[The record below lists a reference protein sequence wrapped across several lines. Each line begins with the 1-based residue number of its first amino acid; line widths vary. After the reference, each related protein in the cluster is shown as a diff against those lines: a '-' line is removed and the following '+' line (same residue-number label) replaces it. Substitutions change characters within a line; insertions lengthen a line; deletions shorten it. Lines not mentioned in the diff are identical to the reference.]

1 MKKLMID
8 VVLCVVIFSTSPLWA
23 QKIIPYNFY
32 HQTDS
37 SAEGSLQVITTVNAS
52 SNFLRLYFKGTQLGK
67 ESYLVL
73 ETADGAKQKLHY
85 RDLENWGFSSA
96 YFNGNAVKVSLY
108 TGKGDMNKIIIN
120 AVKVSDGEM
129 EKSTVKDV
137 VGRKNVSSQPAVA
150 NSDINYE
157 LPPHAAAVGRFTN
170 GNKSYGTGW
179 IAPNGAIVTSQRVAY
194 NLVQEDGYDVI
205 EFNIPPSNH
214 YGSVN
219 HPGPDD
225 QYPVNIN
232 KRDIGSENYNY
243 KRKHDFDIENED
255 GYGEWHTTWGIIEA
269 LPNSTGLR
277 PGERQ
282 QHHFQI
288 VRNPGSF
295 TLESTN
301 VWVDIFHYGEIT
313 TDLIYESQ
321 YRTLK
326 THVTKL
332 LPSEEYLTS
341 NDHDNFVLY
350 NKDNGDITLSDSD
363 TGAPIAYNQFNI
375 AIGVH
380 DDFLFWPPAVGT
392 GFRNSELLN
401 GLDHFFSSDVVYVD
415 QNSFWDSSTGAID
428 KPYFQVLDAIDHAD
442 ISGIVSIA
450 KGTYDEPMY
459 VTKAVTLKAPVGKV
473 VIGEEGVFNT
483 RKATLPRE
491 LFLEPETAGLQGNL
505 EENDSGF
512 DLKSF
517 PNPFTLS
524 TEINYSLEKSSG
536 VDVSVYDNLGNKIK
550 SLVHEKIQSHGYHSV
565 VWDGNN
571 ESGLQAMPGLYVIRI
586 ETGSQSKIV
595 KVIKN

>member
-1 MKKLMID
+1 MKRLMIV
-8 VVLCVVIFSTSPLWA
+8 VVLCAVIFSTSPLWA

-37 SAEGSLQVITTVNAS
+37 STEGSLKVITTVNAS
-52 SNFLRLYFKGTQLGK
+52 SDFLRLYFKGTKLGK
-67 ESYLVL
+67 ESYLML
-73 ETADGAKQKLHY
+73 ETADGAKQKLRHQ
-85 RDLENWGFSSA
+85 DLENWRFSSA
-96 YFNGNAVKVSLY
+96 YFNGNAVKVSLFS
-108 TGKGDMNKIIIN
+108 GKGDKNTIVIN
-120 AVKVSDGEM
+120 AIKVNDGEI
-129 EKSTVKDV
+129 EKPTVKDV
-137 VGRKNVSSQPAVA
+137 VGRKTVTSQPAA
-150 NSDINYE
+150 NSNIDYDQ
-157 LPPHAAAVGRFTN
+157 LPHAAAVGRFTN
-170 GNKSYGTGW
+170 GNKAYGTGW
-179 IAPNGAIVTSQRVAY
+179 IAPNGAIVTSKRVAY
-194 NLVQEDGYDVI
+194 DLVQADGYDII
-205 EFNIPPSNH
+205 EFNIPPSDH

-219 HPGPDD
+219 HPGPED

-232 KRDIGSENYNY
+232 KRDIDSETYNF
-243 KRKHDFDIENED
+243 KRKYDFDIENED

-282 QHHFQI
+282 QQHFQI
-288 VRNPGSF
+288 ARNPGSF
-295 TLESTN
+295 TLGSTN

-313 TDLIYESQ
+313 TDLIYENQ

-380 DDFLFWPPAVGT
+380 DDFLYWPPAVGT

-401 GLDHFFSSDVVYVD
+401 ALDHFFSSEVVYVD

-428 KPYFQVLDAIDHAD
+428 KPYFQVLEGIEHAE
-442 ISGIVSIA
+442 ISGVVSIA
-450 KGTYDEPMY
+450 KGTYNEPMY

-473 VIGEEGVFNT
+473 VIGEGSAFNT
-483 RKATLPRE
+483 RKATLPPE
-491 LFLEPETAGLQGNL
+491 LFLEPETANLQDNL
-505 EENDSGF
+505 DENDGGL

-524 TEINYSLEKSSG
+524 TEINYSLATSSA
-536 VDVSVYDNLGNKIK
+536 VRVSVYDNLGNKVK
-550 SLVHEKIQSHGYHSV
+550 SLVHEEFQSPGSHSV

-571 ESGLQAMPGLYVIRI
+571 ENGRQAMPGLYVVRI
-586 ETGSQSKIV
+586 ETGLQSKVV
-595 KVIKN
+595 KVIKK